1 MEKRRLSVFFCY
13 QLLSCAIT
21 RVSLFCHLAAFSIN
35 KLSRVGARP
44 EQPENWDKKKM
55 HGIFFADSFTMK
67 RLLACILLWLTV
79 LHCTADAS
87 ELIKVS
93 RIDRKDIVQFYFTF
107 DVPPEFSSIRSER
120 RIDLEFFKT
129 TSAPSVSLGS
139 PDKDIVK
146 ILPRPAEDKFI
157 LSLFFRYRPQD
168 HKLTRSSD
176 GKLVFEVVLGN
187 EYSNSYQ
194 DLADR
199 LKGLTV
205 LESAPL
211 DALNPYL
218 QSPYAKDWPS
228 FFSRYESP
236 VAIDIPVKFSYP
248 PFPLISLLPPG
259 GETNLQLLT
268 AEMLDLARL
277 NLWDDLAKKL
287 LESVQNSQD
296 VEAKKLLALT
306 YGEVLSRTGNFADA
320 FRQLYLLKEQYG
332 NELLGTYAKY
342 LLIHLGSVHEDPYLA
357 ESNYTLLEPSI
368 SNTLPLAPYFL
379 LSQIETALATANY
392 ARLNHLLL
400 REDVALPQQ
409 VAEIVQIRQ
418 ADYWYAIH
426 QPIKAKAA
434 YQLQAA
440 SQMLQ
445 TMPYSLAAS
454 CHIYYD
460 LQKFAEAATCYNTL
474 STLVSDETLLGLID
488 YRKNM
493 SKLHTPGQ
501 TALIDE
507 FSRIEKNFPGTEP
520 AYRAALKK
528 NDLLFLQDRTWGL
541 EATAHYAG
549 IAQKANSRPLRE
561 EALFKQALVHALLDD
576 KTTSVQLLQLFLRE
590 FLTGDVRISA
600 QALLIDLLPGE
611 IKRLVDNQEYI
622 QALVLA
628 KKNKDLFQ
636 KKWIDNTFLVDIAK
650 AYNRIGIYDEAQK
663 LYLYLIEI
671 MPVDQREDLFLPM
684 IQATFDHG
692 NYSLVD
698 DYAAQYSYTYPAG
711 RHTDQVLFF
720 RLQSLVADERLS
732 DALRI
737 LPEPLPENIAIYE
750 LAAALF
756 FRTDDYEKCLDV
768 AKRLAR
774 LKNPLSHTEQY
785 MLAESLCRT
794 GLFAEAEQAF
804 MAIGKESGFYQQS
817 LYRLAELARRDKNEK
832 KALSLFEKLVETE
845 ENSLWKQYAERELQ
859 LALQAARL

>member
-1 MEKRRLSVFFCY
+1 
-13 QLLSCAIT
+13 
-21 RVSLFCHLAAFSIN
+21 
-35 KLSRVGARP
+35 
-44 EQPENWDKKKM
+44 
-55 HGIFFADSFTMK
+55 MK
-67 RLLACILLWLTV
+67 RLLAYILLFLTFLPCIV
-79 LHCTADAS
+79 DAS

-93 RIDRKDIVQFYFTF
+93 RRDRKDIVQFYFTF

-129 TSAPSVSLGS
+129 TSAPSVPLGT

-157 LSLFFRYRPQD
+157 LSLFFRYRPQ
-168 HKLTRSSD
+168 HHTLTRSSD
-176 GKLVFEVVLGN
+176 GKLVFEVLLGN

-205 LESAPL
+205 IETPSL
-211 DALNPYL
+211 DPLNPYL
-218 QSPYAKDWPS
+218 QSPYAENWIS

-236 VAIDIPVKFSYP
+236 VTIDIPVKFSYP
-248 PFPLISLLPPG
+248 PFPLISLLPTG

-277 NLWDDLAKKL
+277 NLWDELAKKL
-287 LESVQNSQD
+287 LESMQNSQD

-306 YGEVLSRTGNFADA
+306 YGEVLSRNGNFADA
-320 FRQLYLLKEQYG
+320 YRQLYLLKEQYSD
-332 NELLGTYAKY
+332 ELLGTYAKY

-357 ESNYTLLEPSI
+357 ESNYKLLESSI

-392 ARLNHLLL
+392 AQLNHLLL
-400 REDVALPQQ
+400 REDVAFPPQ
-409 VAEIVQIRQ
+409 VAEVVQIRQ

-426 QPIKAKAA
+426 QPIKAIAA
-434 YQLQAA
+434 YQLQSG
-440 SQMLQ
+440 SQVLQ
-445 TMPYSLAAS
+445 TMPYSLAGS
-454 CHIYYD
+454 CHMYYD
-460 LQKFAEAATCYNTL
+460 LLKFTEAATCYNTL

-493 SKLHTPGQ
+493 SKLNTDHQ
-501 TALIDE
+501 TSLIDD
-507 FSRIEKNFPGTEP
+507 FSRIEKKFPDTEP
-520 AYRAALKK
+520 GYRAALKK

-541 EATAHYAG
+541 EAIAHYAA
-549 IAQKANSRPLRE
+549 IAQKADSRLLRE
-561 EALFKQALVHALLDD
+561 EALFKQALVHALLDE
-576 KTTSVQLLQLFLRE
+576 KPKSIQLLQQFLRE

-628 KKNKDLFQ
+628 KRNKDLFQ
-636 KKWIDNTFLVDIAK
+636 NKWIDNTFLVDIAE

-671 MPVDQREDLFLPM
+671 MPANQREGLYLPM
-684 IQATFDHG
+684 IRATFDHG

-698 DYAAQYSYTYPAG
+698 DYAAQYTYTYPDG
-711 RHTDQVLFF
+711 RYTSEVLFF

-732 DALRI
+732 EALQI
-737 LPEPLPENIAIYE
+737 LPESLPENIAVYE
-750 LAAALF
+750 LATALF
-756 FRTDDYEKCLDV
+756 FRTDNYEKCLDV
-768 AKRLAR
+768 AKKLAR
-774 LKNPLSHTEQY
+774 IKNPLSQKEQY

-804 MAIGKESGFYQQS
+804 MAIGKESDFYQQS
-817 LYRLAELARRDKNEK
+817 LYRLAELARQEKNEK

-845 ENSLWKQYAERELQ
+845 QNSLWKQYAERELQ
-859 LALQAARL
+859 LAKQAARL